1 MNFGFTEEQLE
12 LQEMVREFV
21 EKEITPIAGEMD
33 AENAT
38 RPELFKMAA
47 DMGLLNVIVPEE
59 YGGLG
64 LDSVTVAM
72 MYEELG
78 KGCAG
83 VATSMAANALATA
96 PVLIAGTDEQKRMWC
111 DILNEGG
118 LAAFALTEPGAGSD
132 AGGVSTRAVHDKEKK
147 TYTLNGT
154 KAFITNG
161 GIADIYLIFANT
173 RKDGG
178 IRGLTAFIVPKGTPG
193 FKVGRKEDKMGIRP
207 SNTCEL
213 ILDNVVIPESN
224 RVGREG
230 QGFRIA
236 MQTLDSARPFVGAV
250 SVGLAQAALDVAV
263 AYAKERKQFGQPI
276 ASFEMV
282 QEMVA
287 DMAMK
292 VDAARLLV
300 YRACAMRDEG
310 VVFTK
315 EAAMAKC
322 FAADTAME
330 VTTNAV
336 QIMGGYGYSK
346 ENPAE
351 KRLRGHHGPERG
363 RLYPGR
369 RYRRER
375 PYSVRLQRRSA
386 CGRIRRDRQLRRQNI
401 DAGAHQHPCAHQPA
415 AGPGPGRRREP
426 AHLAA

>member
-1 MNFGFTEEQLE
+1 LTGYFVLKRFYLKNIDTVFRRIAMNFGFTEEQLE

-351 KRLRGHHGPERG
+351 KRMRDAKIMQIYEGTNQIQ
-363 RLYPGR
+363 RLVIANKVMY
-369 RYRRER
+369 
-375 PYSVRLQRRSA
+375 
-386 CGRIRRDRQLRRQNI
+386 
-401 DAGAHQHPCAHQPA
+401 
-415 AGPGPGRRREP
+415 
-426 AHLAA
+426 

>member
-21 EKEITPIAGEMD
+21 AKEITPIAGEMD

-96 PVLIAGTDEQKRMWC
+96 PVLLAGNDEQKRMWC

-207 SNTCEL
+207 SKTCEL

-276 ASFEMV
+276 ASFEMI

-292 VDAARLLV
+292 IDAARLLV

-351 KRLRGHHGPERG
+351 NRMRDAKIMQIYEGTNQIQRLVIANKVM
-363 RLYPGR
+363 Y
-369 RYRRER
+369 
-375 PYSVRLQRRSA
+375 
-386 CGRIRRDRQLRRQNI
+386 
-401 DAGAHQHPCAHQPA
+401 
-415 AGPGPGRRREP
+415 
-426 AHLAA
+426 